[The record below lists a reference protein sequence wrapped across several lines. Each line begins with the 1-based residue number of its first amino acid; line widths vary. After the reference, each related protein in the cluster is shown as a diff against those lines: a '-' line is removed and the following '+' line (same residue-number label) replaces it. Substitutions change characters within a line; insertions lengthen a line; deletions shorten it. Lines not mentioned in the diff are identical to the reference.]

1 MFNFHSGKQIVK
13 TNDLNQLNWIIN
25 NDQLQ
30 SAWPFLIFKFID
42 IEEVSVGLAKVGL
55 KAKEMK

>member
-13 TNDLNQLNWIIN
+13 TTDLNQLNWIIN

-30 SAWPFLIFKFID
+30 SAWPFLIVKFID
-42 IEEVSVGLAKVGL
+42 IKEVGVGLAKVGL